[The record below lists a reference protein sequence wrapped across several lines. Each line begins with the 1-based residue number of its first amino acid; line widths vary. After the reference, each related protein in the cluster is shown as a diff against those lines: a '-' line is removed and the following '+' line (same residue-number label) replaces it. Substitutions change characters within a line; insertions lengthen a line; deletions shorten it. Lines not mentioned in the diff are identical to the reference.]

1 MAKAATK
8 TAPPKAPAH
17 KAPAP
22 KKPAAK
28 KAGAKTVAT
37 NRPKSPA
44 EWAHDRLVM
53 YIRNFESE
61 LDAQQEIAM
70 GFASDESGVLRIEG
84 LGYFEPDII
93 TFYGRDEDGAKTQLI
108 QHVTQLSVTLRAVP
122 KEGKAEAPRRI
133 GFQLNSGWIGGDSG
147 DASAG

>member
-1 MAKAATK
+1 MKDRPMAKPAAK
-8 TAPPKAPAH
+8 T
-17 KAPAP
+17 PAP
-22 KKPAAK
+22 KKPVARKAAAK
-28 KAGAKTVAT
+28 PAAD
-37 NRPKSPA
+37 RPKSPA

-53 YIRNFESE
+53 YIRNFESQ
-61 LDAQQEIAM
+61 LDGQQEIAM

-122 KEGKAEAPRRI
+122 KEGKAQAPRRI
-133 GFQLNSGWIGGDSG
+133 GFQLNAGWIGGDSG

>member
-1 MAKAATK
+1 MAKAAAK
-8 TAPPKAPAH
+8 T
-17 KAPAP
+17 PAP
-22 KKPAAK
+22 KKTAAGKAVAK
-28 KAGAKTVAT
+28 KPAE

-61 LDAQQEIAM
+61 LDAEQEIAM

-93 TFYGRDEDGAKTQLI
+93 TFYGRDDDGAKTQLI

-122 KEGKAEAPRRI
+122 KEAKAEPPRRI
-133 GFQLNSGWIGGDSG
+133 GFQLNAGWLGGDSG
-147 DASAG
+147 DGSAS

>member
-1 MAKAATK
+1 MAKPAAK
-8 TAPPKAPAH
+8 T
-17 KAPAP
+17 PAP
-22 KKPAAK
+22 KKPTPKKAAAK
-28 KAGAKTVAT
+28 PAAKPAAD
-37 NRPKSPA
+37 RPKSPA

-53 YIRNFESE
+53 YIRNFESQ
-61 LDAQQEIAM
+61 LDSQQEIAM

-122 KEGKAEAPRRI
+122 KEGKAQAPRRI
-133 GFQLNSGWIGGDSG
+133 GFQLNAGWIGGDSG

>member
-1 MAKAATK
+1 MAKPAAK
-8 TAPPKAPAH
+8 T
-17 KAPAP
+17 PAP

-28 KAGAKTVAT
+28 KPPAKPAV

-53 YIRNFESE
+53 YIRNFESQ
-61 LDAQQEIAM
+61 LDGQQEIAM
-70 GFASDESGVLRIEG
+70 GFASDETGVLRIEG

-93 TFYGRDEDGAKTQLI
+93 TFYGRDEDGSKTQLI

-147 DASAG
+147 DASVG